1 LSHCTVDHA
10 LPKIPPPG
18 NIEPSTAQAFHSLG
32 RLFHLHRQAMQ
43 RRLSSP
49 NAHHGE
55 LICLRLLAD
64 TDGMSQRD
72 LAETLHLSRPRITS
86 ILQHLEGSGAVRRE
100 ADLEDHR
107 VTRVFL
113 TPEGRQRELQNREAF
128 EDYVNGTIGRL
139 SEEDKAEMARILDQ
153 VSGHI
158 ATLVCPDTRERE
170 EREAS

>member
-1 LSHCTVDHA
+1 LDHCVVDHS
-10 LPKIPPPG
+10 LPEAPPPG
-18 NIEPSTAQAFHSLG
+18 NIEQSTLQAFHSLG
-32 RLFHLHRQAMQ
+32 RLFHLQRQAMQ

-64 TDGMSQRD
+64 SDGMSQRD

-86 ILQHLEGSGAVRRE
+86 ILQHLESSGAVRRE
-100 ADLEDHR
+100 ADPEDQR

-113 TPEGRQRELQNREAF
+113 TRDGRQRELLNRKAF

-139 SEEDKAEMARILDQ
+139 SDADKAEMARILDQ

-158 ATLVCPDTRERE
+158 AALIGPDGRERE
-170 EREAS
+170 ERRGS